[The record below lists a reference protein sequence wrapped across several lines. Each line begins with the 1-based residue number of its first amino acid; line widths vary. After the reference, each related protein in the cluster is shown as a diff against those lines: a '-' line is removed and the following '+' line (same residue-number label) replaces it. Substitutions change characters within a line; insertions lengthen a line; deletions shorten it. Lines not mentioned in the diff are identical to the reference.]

1 MLNMNVNINECTEII
16 LNYSKD
22 ILDWLTNND
31 IEVTKENLKDMV
43 DSSILYSDMLC
54 KDYLYEGFNIQ
65 AAVNQKCMSL
75 ILTECYIANY
85 VDKDI
90 CIKKLND
97 NLNSTENQNIII
109 QNAIKLIDEMVSV
122 AYKIIGINRFSNKLY
137 IQHVKSSEY
146 FELSGRFQFRQ
157 CTKFLITA
165 ICKINK
171 DDMYITDSYNK
182 GNYIIY
188 FDLIKTEHIDK
199 LEYGDVINIL
209 KDTKYYNI
217 RRYSNNKKDLILNI
231 YSNWKDIDRL
241 NSPNAVIYITDSTEL
256 AKKIQNLIGRECT
269 ILNTFGVKEDELP
282 DIIFDDIVVIDHFNF
297 TTDQIKEKTYNSIPC
312 SYIHEDVEIEGELE

>member
-1 MLNMNVNINECTEII
+1 MLNMNINIEDSKKVII
-16 LNYSKD
+16 NYSKD

-31 IEVTKENLKDMV
+31 IEVTKENLKDMI

-97 NLNSTENQNIII
+97 NLNSTESQNNII
-109 QNAIKLIDEMVSV
+109 QNAILLIDEMVSM

-146 FELSGRFQFRQ
+146 FELSGRLQFRQ

-188 FDLIKTEHIDK
+188 FDLIKTEHIEK

-217 RRYSNNKKDLILNI
+217 RRYSNNKKDLILCI
-231 YSNWKDIDRL
+231 YSNWKNIDRL
-241 NSPNAVIYITDSTEL
+241 NSVDPIIFLTDSSEI
-256 AKKIQNLIGRECT
+256 AYEIQKTLGNDST
-269 ILNTFGVKEDELP
+269 ILNTFGLEKDELP

-297 TTDQIKEKTYNSIPC
+297 TVDQIKERVYNSIPC
-312 SYIHEDVEIEGELE
+312 YYYKIKC

>member
-1 MLNMNVNINECTEII
+1 MLNMNINIEDSKKVII
-16 LNYSKD
+16 NYSKD

-31 IEVTKENLKDMV
+31 IEVTKENLKDMI

-54 KDYLYEGFNIQ
+54 KDYLYDGFNIQ

-90 CIKKLND
+90 CIKKLNS
-97 NLNSTENQNIII
+97 NLNSTESQNNII
-109 QNAIKLIDEMVSV
+109 QNAIQLIDEMVSM

-146 FELSGRFQFRQ
+146 FELSGRLQFRQ

-188 FDLIKTEHIDK
+188 FDLIKTEHIEK

-217 RRYSNNKKDLILNI
+217 RRYSNNKKDLILCI
-231 YSNWKDIDRL
+231 YSNWKNIDRL
-241 NSPNAVIYITDSTEL
+241 NSTDAVIFLTDSSEI
-256 AKKIQNLIGRECT
+256 AYEIQKTLGNGST
-269 ILNTFGVKEDELP
+269 ILNTFGLEKDELP

-297 TTDQIKEKTYNSIPC
+297 TVDQIKERVYNSIPC
-312 SYIHEDVEIEGELE
+312 YYYKLEC

>member
-1 MLNMNVNINECTEII
+1 MLNMNINIEDSKKVII
-16 LNYSKD
+16 NYSKD

-31 IEVTKENLKDMV
+31 IEVTKENLKDMI

-90 CIKKLND
+90 CIKKLNS

-109 QNAIKLIDEMVSV
+109 QNAIQLIDEMVSM

-146 FELSGRFQFRQ
+146 FELSGRLQFRQ

-188 FDLIKTEHIDK
+188 FDLIKTEHIEK

-217 RRYSNNKKDLILNI
+217 RRYSNNKKDLILCI
-231 YSNWKDIDRL
+231 YSNWKNIDRL
-241 NSPNAVIYITDSTEL
+241 NSTDAVIFLTDSSEI
-256 AKKIQNLIGRECT
+256 AYEIQKTLGNGST
-269 ILNTFGVKEDELP
+269 ILNTFGLEKDELP

-297 TTDQIKEKTYNSIPC
+297 TVDQIKERVYNSIPC
-312 SYIHEDVEIEGELE
+312 YYYKLEC